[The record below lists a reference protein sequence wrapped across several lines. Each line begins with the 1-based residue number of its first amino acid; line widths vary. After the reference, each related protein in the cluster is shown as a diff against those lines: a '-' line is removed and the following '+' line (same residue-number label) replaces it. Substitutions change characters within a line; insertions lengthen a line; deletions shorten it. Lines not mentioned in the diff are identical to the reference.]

1 MRVIVTRPLEQAA
14 EWVAALRSHRIDA
27 VALPLIAIAAA
38 PDPRAV
44 EAEWARLHD
53 RQLVVFVS
61 PNAAS
66 AFFASAPAG
75 WRWPPMTRAASP
87 GSGTTRKLV
96 DLGVPPALVDAPAES
111 AAQFDSEALWE
122 RLRQRTW
129 HDASVLLVRGTR
141 GRDWLAGRLV
151 EAGAQVD
158 ELAAY
163 RRETPALDPA
173 ARADL
178 RQALARPVEHLWLFS
193 SSEAIDRLVE
203 QIAVGAADA
212 SADAATWGSARALA
226 THPRIAQR
234 AREAGFG
241 VVLEARPT
249 PAAVVAC
256 IQSIRP

>member
-14 EWVAALRSHRIDA
+14 EWVAALRSQRIDA
-27 VALPLIAIAAA
+27 VALPLIAIAGA

-44 EAEWARLHD
+44 EAEWSSLHD

-75 WRWPPMTRAASP
+75 RRWPPLTRAASP
-87 GSGTTRKLV
+87 GPGTTRKLIE
-96 DLGVPPALVDAPAES
+96 LGVPPALVDAPADS

-129 HDASVLLVRGTR
+129 HGASVLVVRGTR
-141 GRDWLAGRLV
+141 GRAWLAGRLV

-163 RRETPALDPA
+163 RRETPMLDPA

-178 RQALARPVEHLWLFS
+178 RRALARPAGHLWLFS
-193 SSEAIDRLVE
+193 SSEAIDRLLE
-203 QIAVGAADA
+203 QSAPGV
-212 SADAATWGSARALA
+212 ADAATWGAARALA

-234 AREAGFG
+234 ARDAGFG

>member
-14 EWVAALRSHRIDA
+14 EWVAALRSHQIDA
-27 VALPLIAIAAA
+27 VALPLIAIAGA

-44 EAEWARLHD
+44 EAAWASLPD

-75 WRWPPMTRAASP
+75 QRWPALPRAASP
-87 GSGTTRKLV
+87 GPGTTRKLV
-96 DLGVPPALVDAPAES
+96 DLGIPPALVDAPADS

-122 RLRQRTW
+122 RLRQRSW
-129 HDASVLLVRGTR
+129 RGASVLLVHGTR
-141 GRDWLAGRLV
+141 GRDWLAARLV
-151 EAGAQVD
+151 EAGAKVDQV
-158 ELAAY
+158 AAY

-173 ARADL
+173 ATADL
-178 RQALARPVEHLWLFS
+178 LEALARPGEHLWLFS
-193 SSEAIDRLVE
+193 SAEAIDRLAE
-203 QIAVGAADA
+203 QTAPRVADA
-212 SADAATWGSARALA
+212 VTWGSARALA